1 MIPYYGRHGCKQF
14 MRGPTISVDE
24 SMIPYYGRH
33 GCKQFMRG
41 QPIRFEYEL
50 WVAAYPS
57 GYIYHVEPY
66 CGCCKE
72 YPSGYIYHVEPYC
85 DISIRFPETGLG
97 QRGDVVIGLIG
108 H

>member
-1 MIPYYGRHGCKQF
+1 MTWT
-14 MRGPTISVDE
+14 GPTISVDE

-66 CGCCKE
+66 C
-72 YPSGYIYHVEPYC
+72 